1 MIKIVGWDGV
11 NQFDE
16 DGNAITEWNEKYCAW
31 VVLPE
36 YEEAYKNGEIDWWGE
51 DNDFPSGLS
60 LEELKKL
67 YPNADNNPDITVIW
81 TWDKDGYRKE
91 FHEPLDTETTFCCR
105 SWGYLDYSKEEA
117 IELVGKY
124 CDWNVTAFNT
134 KVIYNGE
141 TIFDGK
147 LD

>member
-1 MIKIVGWDGV
+1 MIKIDGWDGV

-51 DNDFPSGLS
+51 DNDFPSGLT

-67 YPNADNNPDITVIW
+67 YPNAENYPDITVIW

-91 FHEPLDTETTFCCR
+91 FHEPLKTETTSYCR

-124 CDWNVTAFNT
+124 CDWNITAFNT
-134 KVIYNGE
+134 TVIYNGE